1 MMKSKQLQAN
11 ILLFLAALIW
21 GFAFVAQRKG
31 MEYVE
36 PFTFN
41 GLRFVIGA
49 IVLIPTF
56 PGLFTKKKQV
66 VKKDKKLLVRG
77 LIAGLVLFVASS
89 LQQVGMLY
97 TTAGKAGFITS
108 LYILFVPALGLLLGR
123 SPGRKS
129 WLAAII
135 ATFGLYLLSVHGQM
149 QLSPGDLLV
158 LISALFWAIHM
169 MYLSHIAPHH
179 DARFIAFLQFAFSG
193 LLSLVIAYFFE
204 NYSWQAI
211 MESIYPIIY
220 AGVFSAG
227 IGFTIQIAAQ
237 RYAKAH
243 HAALILSLE
252 AVFAAIG
259 GFLILGELMTMTQ
272 LLGCMFMLAA
282 VIWIQMGPRKKT
294 A

>member
-1 MMKSKQLQAN
+1 MKSKQLQAN

-135 ATFGLYLLSVHGQM
+135 
-149 QLSPGDLLV
+149 
-158 LISALFWAIHM
+158 
-169 MYLSHIAPHH
+169 
-179 DARFIAFLQFAFSG
+179 
-193 LLSLVIAYFFE
+193 E
-204 NYSWQAI
+204 
-211 MESIYPIIY
+211 
-220 AGVFSAG
+220 
-227 IGFTIQIAAQ
+227 IGRASC
-237 RYAKAH
+237 R
-243 HAALILSLE
+243 E
-252 AVFAAIG
+252 RV
-259 GFLILGELMTMTQ
+259 
-272 LLGCMFMLAA
+272 
-282 VIWIQMGPRKKT
+282 
-294 A
+294 